1 MDKIIKISLGLLIII
16 LIAFTSV
23 VACQVFVES
32 AYLNSLSSTY
42 SYSCTITTD
51 STLSNV
57 TLFIPVPG
65 DPSGNSPIVA
75 GFSAHAI
82 AGLPDDWTVTL
93 YDTGKATL
101 VRITT
106 PAITPSGGSNAVN
119 PFTIT
124 LSSEMLSDKVINT
137 RDPVNNS
144 ALFHPVR
151 ELQPVSCLPASSPEI
166 KTPQCYRYVTSLYA
180 DYDAAPEASV
190 NITSTIVGRN
200 RWNIFEPGSNEYTT
214 VTSLMMS
221 GSHHGWANMKG
232 TLTSGVGTYDTPLPS
247 T

>member
-1 MDKIIKISLGLLIII
+1 MDKIIKISLGLLIVI
-16 LIAFTSV
+16 LSAFTSV
-23 VACQVFVES
+23 VAYQIVVES
-32 AYLNSLSSTY
+32 AFLNSLSSTY
-42 SYSCTITTD
+42 SYTCTITTD
-51 STLSNV
+51 SKLSNV
-57 TLFIPVPG
+57 TLFIPVPA
-65 DPSGNSPIVA
+65 DPLGNSPIVA
-75 GFSAHAI
+75 RFSAHDI
-82 AGLPDDWTVTL
+82 TGLPDDWIVIL

-106 PAITPSGGSNAVN
+106 PAIIPSGGPNAVN

-124 LSSEMLSDKVINT
+124 LSSEMQSDTVINT

-151 ELQPVSCLPASSPEI
+151 DLQPVACPPASSPET

-180 DYDAAPEASV
+180 DYEAAPEASV
-190 NITSTIVGRN
+190 NITSTVVGRN
-200 RWNIFEPGSNEYTT
+200 IWNIFEPGSNEYTT

-221 GSHHGWANMKG
+221 GSHDGWANMKG
-232 TLTSGVGTYDTPLPS
+232 TLTSGIGNYDTPLPS

>member
-1 MDKIIKISLGLLIII
+1 MDKIIKISLCLLIVI

-23 VACQVFVES
+23 VAFQVFVES

-42 SYSCTITTD
+42 SYTCTITTD

-57 TLFIPVPG
+57 TLFIPVPE
-65 DPSGNSPIVA
+65 DPLGNSLVVA
-75 GFSAHAI
+75 QFSARAI

-93 YDTGKATL
+93 YDTGKATM
-101 VRITT
+101 VKITT
-106 PAITPSGGSNAVN
+106 HAITPPEGTNPAK
-119 PFTIT
+119 PFTIR
-124 LSSEMLSDKVINT
+124 LSSETQSNT
-137 RDPVNNS
+137 LIDTREPITNS

-151 ELQPVSCLPASSPEI
+151 ELQPVACQPASSPET

-180 DYDAAPEASV
+180 DYEAVPEALV
-190 NITSTIVGRN
+190 NITSTVVGRN
-200 RWNIFEPGSNEYTT
+200 SWNIFEPGSNEYTT

-221 GSHHGWANMKG
+221 GSHDGWANMKG
-232 TLTSGVGTYDTPLPS
+232 TLTSGIGNYDTPLPS